1 VKSTQARRIIVATK
15 RKTLI
20 QHVMTTE
27 KVGLL
32 LCVGMLAGCAT
43 SSDLE
48 QIRQESKQ
56 GESALRADLMKE
68 QTQFSALAKENE
80 TLRAAHARISQAV
93 KEYMKAE
100 EARHVTALEQVRAA
114 MKALE

>member
-1 VKSTQARRIIVATK
+1 MATE
-15 RKTLI
+15 RKAII
-20 QHVMTTE
+20 QHVMTTG

-32 LCVGMLAGCAT
+32 LCAGMLAGCAT
-43 SSDLE
+43 SADLE
-48 QIRQESKQ
+48 QIQQEAKR
-56 GESALRADLMKE
+56 GESALRSELMKE

-80 TLRAAHARISQAV
+80 ALRAAHARISQSV

-100 EARHVTALEQVRAA
+100 EARHVSALEQVRAA